1 MPAKRKAKRRTAK
14 RTAKKKPAKR
24 RTAKKKA
31 VKKKA
36 PKRKIV
42 KKKAPASRGVKL
54 TIVGV
59 RVSPGFKRTFFA
71 ACRRKG
77 TSPTD
82 VLRGYMEAYAK
93 KK

>member
-14 RTAKKKPAKR
+14 R
-24 RTAKKKA
+24 
-31 VKKKA
+31 
-36 PKRKIV
+36 IV
-42 KKKAPASRGVKL
+42 KKKAKRTVKKKVMKKKVTKKKAPAKRGVKE

-71 ACRRKG
+71 TCRKKG
-77 TSPTD
+77 TNPTD
-82 VLRGYMEAYAK
+82 VLRAYMEGYAK